1 MQPYNNIYSHVVYTI
16 IFSRKR
22 VGQALQFD
30 MDLECQIEAYP
41 PPAIEWYRDNI
52 LLNNNQHYRISH
64 FPFDDE
70 HTNTILRVIT
80 IEKKQYA
87 NYTCKATNIYGQKEG
102 HVILFET
109 VVPICPPAC
118 DGYNYN
124 SGSDSLK
131 ILDLWILIW
140 VYYYMF

>member
-1 MQPYNNIYSHVVYTI
+1 MYLFTCI
-16 IFSRKR
+16 SRKR

-102 HVILFET
+102 MYAEK
-109 VVPICPPAC
+109 
-118 DGYNYN
+118 
-124 SGSDSLK
+124 K
-131 ILDLWILIW
+131 IFFLIKKDLHIGKCIS
-140 VYYYMF
+140 F

>member
-1 MQPYNNIYSHVVYTI
+1 
-16 IFSRKR
+16 
-22 VGQALQFD
+22 

-131 ILDLWILIW
+131 IFDLWIIIW
-140 VYYYMF
+140 VYYVLKY

>member
-1 MQPYNNIYSHVVYTI
+1 
-16 IFSRKR
+16 
-22 VGQALQFD
+22 

-102 HVILFET
+102 MYAEKKIFFFFNKKGFTYRKMHIFLINT
-109 VVPICPPAC
+109 
-118 DGYNYN
+118 
-124 SGSDSLK
+124 LK
-131 ILDLWILIW
+131 YLYVLHFPHLKKQLLDLEIHLMIKKI
-140 VYYYMF
+140 